1 LRHKRANL
9 LGYKSH
15 SDFVLEERMAQNP
28 EKKCCLLNDLLEKRN
43 QLLKKEFVQL
53 TAFAK
58 ELDGIDH

>member
-28 EKKCCLLNDLLEKRN
+28 EKYFLLNDLLEKRN

-53 TAFAK
+53 T
-58 ELDGIDH
+58 LSQRPRRN